1 MLVTPGP
8 GWLFI
13 LLGCVVIAATS
24 YRFARRMDK
33 LERALVHKC
42 KRFRNRKK

>member
-13 LLGCVVIAATS
+13 LLGCVVLAATS

-33 LERALVHKC
+33 LERAVVRKYQ
-42 KRFRNRKK
+42 RFRNRKK